1 MRLFLVSLCF
11 ALVCH
16 AAVKIEKINYKGWP
30 ASYRI
35 TNGEVELVVT
45 SDIGPRVMRYGFVGG
60 ENLFKE
66 FPEALGKT
74 GSDKWELIGGHR
86 IWMAPE
92 DVTLTYAPDNGP
104 IEARIEG
111 TALHTIQ
118 PVEPLTGLQKEII
131 VSLAESGSAVEVLH
145 RITNKNKWAVEFAP
159 WALTM
164 MAQGGAAVAAFPPRG
179 KHPDILAPTNPLVMW
194 AFTNFS
200 DRRWQLNQ
208 KYLILRQDPKNAD
221 PQKAGFFNSDTW
233 GAYLLGSDLFIKHYK
248 AEPGR
253 HYPDFGCSFETFTN
267 ADFLEL
273 ETLGPLSRV
282 APGASI
288 EHTERWTLHRNVK
301 LSNWSDG
308 EIDRVILPLAGR

>member
-1 MRLFLVSLCF
+1 MLS
-11 ALVCH
+11 
-16 AAVKIEKINYKGWP
+16 
-30 ASYRI
+30 
-35 TNGEVELVVT
+35 
-45 SDIGPRVMRYGFVGG
+45 
-60 ENLFKE
+60 
-66 FPEALGKT
+66 
-74 GSDKWELIGGHR
+74 
-86 IWMAPE
+86 
-92 DVTLTYAPDNGP
+92 TY
-104 IEARIEG
+104 
-111 TALHTIQ
+111 T
-118 PVEPLTGLQKEII
+118 V
-131 VSLAESGSAVEVLH
+131 
-145 RITNKNKWAVEFAP
+145 
-159 WALTM
+159 
-164 MAQGGAAVAAFPPRG
+164 PPRG
-179 KHPDILAPTNPLVMW
+179 RHPDILAPTNPLVMW

-208 KYLILRQDPKNAD
+208 KYLLLLQDPKNAD
-221 PQKAGFFNSDTW
+221 PQKAGFFNRDTW

-288 EHTERWTLHRNVK
+288 EHTEHWTLHRNVK